1 MTRLNITIRH
11 VATAVL
17 AVAIIA
23 LSGADTRA
31 DERPSLVIAVNKLP
45 RGLEPAVRTGNVDVR
60 VTYSIFDT
68 LIRRDFM
75 GSKKGNSSK
84 LKPGL
89 ATSWKRIS
97 PTTLELELRKGVK
110 FHNGEEFTADDVVFT
125 FSKERVRGK
134 KSAIPNGRRYFG
146 NIAKVEKLGDYKVRF
161 IAKKPDLVMEQ
172 RLASYAAWVVNK
184 NSYTKFKA
192 EGEKQAQA
200 EREKLKAAKAAG
212 TKTAKKKKKK
222 KAPKPHWMN
231 LAIKKRYWS
240 PIGTGP
246 YKFKDWKSGDYVALV
261 ANDDYYM
268 GKPAAKAVTFKLVP
282 EVSARIAGLVSGE
295 YDMVVEIPPDQ
306 IPVVKK
312 YKDLKTKSVV
322 LDNSHVIV
330 FNTKHKVLKDKKIRQ
345 ALSLAID
352 RQKLIDALWRGET
365 FTPNGH
371 QLPAFGPTYSKERV
385 GYKFDPAAAKKLL
398 KESSYKGETVSYRII
413 PGYYT
418 NSLEAAQIIQEM
430 WKEIGFKIKLEPVE
444 NFKAVR
450 AKGAAIYP
458 WSNTFRYPDPAGAIY
473 VLWGPKA
480 SIQRKYKFW
489 KAPEPFNNAMEEIL
503 GTSTEADRKKVFQ
516 KSLDIFEDEMP
527 GTLLYNPISTYGV
540 RKGIEFTPYSLYF
553 MDLRPDN
560 LKVTAT
566 N

>member
-1 MTRLNITIRH
+1 MTQLNILARLA
-11 VATAVL
+11 VAVL
-17 AVAIIA
+17 AVVMIPFSITVAVA
-23 LSGADTRA
+23 A
-31 DERPSLVIAVNKLP
+31 ERPNLVIAVNKLP

-60 VTYSIFDT
+60 ATYSIFDT
-68 LIRRDFM
+68 LIRRDFLA
-75 GSKKGNSSK
+75 SREGNASE

-89 ATSWKRIS
+89 ATSWKRLS

-110 FHNGEEFTADDVVFT
+110 FHNGDPFTADDVLFT
-125 FSKERVRGK
+125 FSKERLRGK

-161 IAKKPDLVMEQ
+161 VAKKPDLVLEQ
-172 RLASYAAWVVNK
+172 RLAAYAAWIVSK
-184 NSYTKFKA
+184 NSYYKFKA
-192 EGEKQAQA
+192 EGEA
-200 EREKLKAAKAAG
+200 AAKAELEKMKAAETSG
-212 TKTAKKKKKK
+212 AKKKKK
-222 KAPKPHWMN
+222 KAPEPHWMDV
-231 LAIKKRYWS
+231 AIKERTWN

-246 YKFKDWKSGDYVALV
+246 YKFKEWKSGDYVTLV
-261 ANDDYYM
+261 ANDDYFM
-268 GKPAAKAVTFKLVP
+268 GKPAAKSVTFKLVP

-295 YDMVVEIPPDQ
+295 YDIIVEIPPDQ
-306 IPVVKK
+306 VPVLKK
-312 YKDLKTKSVV
+312 YKDLQAKSVV

-330 FNTKHKVLKDKKIRQ
+330 FNTKHKVLKDKRVRQ

-352 RQKLIDALWRGET
+352 RQKLIAALWNGET

-371 QLPAFGPTYSKERV
+371 QLPAFGPTYSKDRV
-385 GYKFDPAAAKKLL
+385 GYKYDPAAAKKLL
-398 KESSYKGETVSYRII
+398 KEAGYKGETVSYRII

-430 WKEIGFKIKLEPVE
+430 WKAVGFKIKLDPVE

-480 SIQRKYKFW
+480 AIQRKYKFW
-489 KAPEPFNNAMEEIL
+489 AAPEDFNNAMEKMLGSGDVKERAEI
-503 GTSTEADRKKVFQ
+503 FQ

-527 GTLLYNPISTYGV
+527 ATLLYNPISTYGI

-560 LKVTAT
+560 LKVSA
-566 N
+566 NN

>member
-1 MTRLNITIRH
+1 MLKLTTLIRPLA
-11 VATAVL
+11 ATAI
-17 AVAIIA
+17 AVAMILPA
-23 LSGADTRA
+23 SQTVAAD
-31 DERPSLVIAVNKLP
+31 RPSLVIAVNKLP

-68 LIRRDFM
+68 LIRRDFLA
-75 GSKKGNSSK
+75 SKQGNASK

-110 FHNGEEFTADDVVFT
+110 FHNGDAFTADDVLFT
-125 FSKERVRGK
+125 FSKDRVRGK
-134 KSAIPNGRRYFG
+134 KAAIPGGRRYFD
-146 NIAKVEKLGDYKVRF
+146 NIDKVEKLSDHKVRF
-161 IAKKPDLVMEQ
+161 ITKKPDLVLEQ
-172 RLASYAAWVVNK
+172 RLSSYSSWIVNK
-184 NSYTKFKA
+184 NAYYKFKA
-192 EGEKQAQA
+192 DGEA
-200 EREKLKAAKAAG
+200 AAKAEMAKMKAAAAAG
-212 TKTAKKKKKK
+212 EKKKKKK
-222 KAPKPHWMN
+222 KGPKPHWMN
-231 LAIKKRYWS
+231 LAIKERTWA

-261 ANDDYYM
+261 ANDNYFL

-295 YDMVVEIPPDQ
+295 YDMIVEIPPDQ
-306 IPVVKK
+306 LAVLKR
-312 YKDLKTKSVV
+312 YKDIKTKSVV

-330 FNTKHKVLKDKKIRQ
+330 FNTKHKVMKDKKIRQ

-352 RQKLIDALWRGET
+352 RQKLIDALWGGKT

-371 QLPAFGPTYSKERV
+371 QLPAFGKNYDKTRV
-385 GYKFDPAAAKKLL
+385 GYRYDPAEAKKLL
-398 KESSYKGETVSYRII
+398 KASSYKGEPVSYRFI

-418 NSLEAAQIIQEM
+418 NSTEAAQIIQEM
-430 WKEIGFKIKLEPVE
+430 WKSIGFKIKLEPVE

-458 WSNTFRYPDPAGAIY
+458 WSNTYRYPDPAGAIY

-480 SIQRKYKFW
+480 AVQRKYKFW
-489 KAPEPFNNAMEEIL
+489 KAPDSFNNAMEEML
-503 GTSTEADRKKVFQ
+503 GSGDTSARSKIFQ

-527 GTLLYNPISTYGV
+527 GTLLYNPIASYGL
-540 RKGIEFTPYSLYF
+540 RKGVEFTPYSLYF

-560 LKVTAT
+560 LKITAK